1 MNKNEN
7 KLVLFFGE
15 NPIDQVC
22 HNGEY
27 VRLGKWT
34 SDDLHV
40 LCFSDYWKKHFQEIP
55 AFGNLTYRNY
65 INDIAVHFARL
76 GHAMFVNTTK
86 DVKAYGYTGFFTLPN
101 YLTEEQIQMIQSLF
115 PELEGF
121 RIVINYDF
129 TVEDGYIN
137 CKTIENSNR
146 TCVESI
152 FECYLEEM
160 NLNLHDHLK

>member
-27 VRLGKWT
+27 VRLGKWA

-40 LCFSDYWKKHFQEIP
+40 LCFSNYWKHHFQEIP

-86 DVKAYGYTGFFTLPN
+86 DVNTYGYTGFFTLPN
-101 YLTEEQIQMIQSLF
+101 YLT
-115 PELEGF
+115 
-121 RIVINYDF
+121 
-129 TVEDGYIN
+129 
-137 CKTIENSNR
+137 
-146 TCVESI
+146 
-152 FECYLEEM
+152 
-160 NLNLHDHLK
+160 